1 MGLVFLHDDNRKVA
15 LIAPTD
21 VNSPEEHRIDKYVV
35 LYHPGCRKGINPV
48 EFPYIEKI
56 GIQSALVNNQQSQL
70 SYPKLQILPDDN
82 YLDPVASVAKEY
94 AGRWIAGFA
103 PVGNTGFVVVVQQR
117 FEDAVSL
124 EASTLWNLALWSAL
138 ASLVAVAILVMV
150 LWRWARRRRLASE

>member
-35 LYHPGCRKGINPV
+35 LYHPGYRKGINPV

-82 YLDPVASVAKEY
+82 YLTPSRRSPKSTQGGGSPVL
-94 AGRWIAGFA
+94 R
-103 PVGNTGFVVVVQQR
+103 P
-117 FEDAVSL
+117 L
-124 EASTLWNLALWSAL
+124 ETPGL
-138 ASLVAVAILVMV
+138 
-150 LWRWARRRRLASE
+150 